1 MSAPGN
7 PARSRI
13 ELLPWH
19 AAARK
24 RLEAAVAGGRLP
36 HALLLQGP
44 VGVGKEQFAAALAAA
59 LVCTGRGERLE
70 ACGACAECM
79 LTRAGSHP
87 DLHWLQRPEDRKTI
101 AVDQVRELA
110 ERLAMTS
117 MRRGLRVAI
126 VTPAHSMTLNAQN
139 ALLKTLEEPASGTL
153 LLLVTSRP
161 SAILPTLRSRCQ
173 RIELARPDADL
184 ARAWL
189 TTELGSEPP
198 ARLLELA
205 HGAPLRALELAPH
218 AAELDTQ
225 MCGLLDSYFSG
236 RRDVT
241 ATAEDMLGD
250 GLPARLDWLESWL
263 GGLARRRLLADA
275 TPVTLPEDAVLQRV
289 GSEVNI
295 TALFGLVDRLREA
308 KRLLD
313 GSVGGQLLVE
323 SWLVELAGSVRLK
336 GVDG

>member
-19 AAARK
+19 AAARE
-24 RLEAAVAGGRLP
+24 RLEAAIAGGRLP

-117 MRRGLRVAI
+117 MRRGPRVAI
-126 VTPAHSMTLNAQN
+126 VTPALTSFIKFTAITESAIAYRPRFFSALCFTRCTNAVSGISFSSDIDFRVTGFAN
-139 ALLKTLEEPASGTL
+139 ALS
-153 LLLVTSRP
+153 V
-161 SAILPTLRSRCQ
+161 
-173 RIELARPDADL
+173 
-184 ARAWL
+184 
-189 TTELGSEPP
+189 
-198 ARLLELA
+198 
-205 HGAPLRALELAPH
+205 
-218 AAELDTQ
+218 
-225 MCGLLDSYFSG
+225 
-236 RRDVT
+236 
-241 ATAEDMLGD
+241 
-250 GLPARLDWLESWL
+250 
-263 GGLARRRLLADA
+263 
-275 TPVTLPEDAVLQRV
+275 
-289 GSEVNI
+289 
-295 TALFGLVDRLREA
+295 
-308 KRLLD
+308 
-313 GSVGGQLLVE
+313 SVG
-323 SWLVELAGSVRLK
+323 
-336 GVDG
+336 